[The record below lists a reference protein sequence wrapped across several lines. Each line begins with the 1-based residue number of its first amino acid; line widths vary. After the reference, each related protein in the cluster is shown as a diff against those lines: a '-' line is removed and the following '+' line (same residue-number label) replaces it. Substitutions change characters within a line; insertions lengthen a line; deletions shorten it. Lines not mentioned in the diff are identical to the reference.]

1 MGELKSEGSNVT
13 RHQQSSMMTEQMMF
27 ADGETVFLFADLR
40 FHEEHIINKVLSFV
54 NVFANNT

>member
-13 RHQQSSMMTEQMMF
+13 QHQQSNLMTEQMMF
-27 ADGETVFLFADLR
+27 ADRKTVVLVADLR
-40 FHEEHIINKVLSFV
+40 FHVEHIINKVLPFV